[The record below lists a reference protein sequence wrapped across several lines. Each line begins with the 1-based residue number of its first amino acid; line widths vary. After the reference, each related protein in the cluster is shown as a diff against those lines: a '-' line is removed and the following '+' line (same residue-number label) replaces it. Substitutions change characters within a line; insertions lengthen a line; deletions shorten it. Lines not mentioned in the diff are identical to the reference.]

1 MHVDA
6 AVIHSWL
13 PRHLQVGPKAISV
26 ETVRLRLADDNL
38 KWTEKAEKGEVQPK
52 VAKARL
58 EFCRI
63 HGKRTKAQWLN
74 RVQLVADFK
83 DFTWYP
89 PNMAKKV
96 KKHAEKY
103 AYMREGEKYKP
114 GASRPR
120 PGRMFNKKQYQK
132 AKKVIACERSLR
144 LGRAAW
150 FQK

>member
-1 MHVDA
+1 MYIDVYFGGLPLHVDA

-83 DFTWYP
+83 EFHLVP
-89 PNMAKKV
+89 S
-96 KKHAEKY
+96 KY
-103 AYMREGEKYKP
+103 GQEGEE
-114 GASRPR
+114 
-120 PGRMFNKKQYQK
+120 
-132 AKKVIACERSLR
+132 ACGEVCLH
-144 LGRAAW
+144 A
-150 FQK
+150 